1 MVNRGETKARPRA
14 RLTASGRYVSITDIF
29 TKRRPEH
36 RQRGKGSRR
45 TTDHGRRS
53 GGAPSRYARR
63 QIRSV
68 QGSRVHHRHA
78 GRHPHAAHAA
88 RARQAGGPEH
98 GRFRLRLS
106 RLPHRRLDQN
116 LWRARKWLE
125 ASNIVFQPGLNEE
138 LAATA
143 IWGSQQAEIA
153 ATANMTACSASG
165 TARTGRRP
173 PPATC
178 SATPT
183 WPAPRKA
190 CGGAGADGDD
200 HTADPPPSRINP
212 SSTSST

>member
-1 MVNRGETKARPRA
+1 MADGQVALRHVTLG
-14 RLTASGRYVSITDIF
+14 
-29 TKRRPEH
+29 
-36 RQRGKGSRR
+36 
-45 TTDHGRRS
+45 
-53 GGAPSRYARR
+53 R

-68 QGSRVHHRHA
+68 QGSRFHHRHA

-106 RLPHRRLDQN
+106 RLPIGGLDQN

-143 IWGSQQAEIA
+143 IWGSQQAESGDGKYA
-153 ATANMTACSASG
+153 ATAVSG
-165 TARTGRRP
+165 AARTGRRP
-173 PPATC
+173 LRRRVPPRQHGST
-178 SATPT
+178 SD
-183 WPAPRKA
+183 
-190 CGGAGADGDD
+190 GGAGADGDD
-200 HTADPPPSRINP
+200 HTANPPPSRINP